1 LQRTTHPPAPGA
13 ALSSARTGCTLN
25 WLHPQTKPST
35 PRGPGRPSI
44 VPSQLL
50 AARPGEEHLMS
61 AALRRGIQEQKVDE
75 APGEEVALA
84 TVHSTG
90 HSFLRALGGAS

>member
-1 LQRTTHPPAPGA
+1 
-13 ALSSARTGCTLN
+13 
-25 WLHPQTKPST
+25 
-35 PRGPGRPSI
+35 
-44 VPSQLL
+44 
-50 AARPGEEHLMS
+50 MS